1 MNWNNYVYKKLK
13 NQDSEMLNLFFS
25 NGRCDSNAS
34 THTPQRVSVIA
45 TVACGSFL
53 FTVTVGI
60 IFVCIYRRKS
70 MFGGRFDGKGHQ
82 LTNSEF
88 ADLFS
93 AN

>member
-1 MNWNNYVYKKLK
+1 MNWNNYVYKKQK

-25 NGRCDSNAS
+25 NGICDTNES
-34 THTPQRVSVIA
+34 THLPLRVGVIA

-60 IFVCIYRRKS
+60 IFVCVYRRKS
-70 MFGGRFDGKGHQ
+70 MSGGRFEGKGLQ
-82 LTNSEF
+82 MTNSEC